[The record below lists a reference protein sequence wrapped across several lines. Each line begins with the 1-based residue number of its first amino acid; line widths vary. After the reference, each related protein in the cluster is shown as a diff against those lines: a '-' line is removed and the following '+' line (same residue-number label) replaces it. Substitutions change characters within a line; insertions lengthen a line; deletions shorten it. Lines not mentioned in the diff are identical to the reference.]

1 MLVIKVPIHLYIYI
15 WLVVWNMNFIFPF
28 SWEFHHP
35 NWLIFFRGV
44 ETSHQPSMYIYI
56 YLISFSRVHRD
67 ESHRI
72 QTGQRSAAWKWP
84 SEERTTNTLINLT
97 MDAFQSGFHDG
108 AMENH
113 SLVIKHMAMEN
124 PPFSSMT
131 YFFWLKGKIFGNTI

>member
-1 MLVIKVPIHLYIYI
+1 MLVIKVPIHLYIYMI
-15 WLVVWNMNFIFPF
+15 GGLEHEFYFSIQLGISSSQLTHIFQ
-28 SWEFHHP
+28 
-35 NWLIFFRGV
+35 RGRN
-44 ETSHQPSMYIYI
+44 QPPTIYVYIYI